1 LKVGFLFTYVAPLVF
16 VLTVTMIKE
25 LYDDINRYRRD
36 KELNETSY
44 MKLSAGGFVAT
55 AASELKVGDV
65 VQLTSKQRV
74 PADLI
79 LLRTTNASGC
89 SFIKTDQL
97 DGETDWKL

>member
-1 LKVGFLFTYVAPLVF
+1 
-16 VLTVTMIKE
+16 MIKE

-44 MKLSAGGFVAT
+44 MKLSANNGFVAT
-55 AASELKVGDV
+55 AASELKVGDI
-65 VQLTSKQRV
+65 VQVTSKQRV

-97 DGETDWKL
+97 DGETDWKLYFFL